1 MKKDF
6 TAIYCFVDDFIKSLS
21 NNFPAINSSI
31 AKPGI
36 SNYLSTSEVL
46 TILLGYYDSCYDC
59 FKHYYQEAIMH
70 DHQEDFKLVSYQHF
84 TKLIGRNMPYLVV
97 LLHHLLKECTG
108 LSFVDATS
116 IVVCQNYRI
125 YSHKVFQ
132 GIAARGKTTKGWFFG
147 FKLHLIID
155 TDGNLVKLSFSS
167 GNKDDRKGL
176 ESMISGIFGKV
187 FGDRGYI
194 SQELFTD
201 LYSQGIQLITRVK
214 KNMKNMLMPI
224 MDKIMLLKRA
234 LIESVIGKLKFL
246 NKLEHSRHRSVTNAF
261 SHMISCLIN
270 YQLQDHKPSI
280 KNLLPIDAFY
290 NHN

>member
-1 MKKDF
+1 
-6 TAIYCFVDDFIKSLS
+6 
-21 NNFPAINSSI
+21 
-31 AKPGI
+31 
-36 SNYLSTSEVL
+36 
-46 TILLGYYDSCYDC
+46 
-59 FKHYYQEAIMH
+59 
-70 DHQEDFKLVSYQHF
+70 
-84 TKLIGRNMPYLVV
+84 
-97 LLHHLLKECTG
+97 LHHLLKECTG
-108 LSFVDATS
+108 LSFVDSTS
-116 IVVCQNYRI
+116 IAVCQNYRI
-125 YSHKVFQ
+125 YSHKVFK

-246 NKLEHSRHRSVTNAF
+246 DKLEHSRHRSVTNAF

-270 YQLQDHKPSI
+270 YQLQDRKPSI
-280 KNLLPIDAFY
+280 KNLLPKKLFITKINWQLALNNLSTKIIAIIPIF
-290 NHN
+290 NFF

>member
-1 MKKDF
+1 
-6 TAIYCFVDDFIKSLS
+6 
-21 NNFPAINSSI
+21 
-31 AKPGI
+31 
-36 SNYLSTSEVL
+36 
-46 TILLGYYDSCYDC
+46 
-59 FKHYYQEAIMH
+59 MH

-84 TKLIGRNMPYLVV
+84 TKLIGRNMPYLVI
-97 LLHHLLKECTG
+97 LLHHLLKECTS

-116 IVVCQNYRI
+116 IAVCQNYRI

-224 MDKIMLLKRA
+224 MDKIILLKRA

-246 NKLEHSRHRSVTNAF
+246 DKLEHSRHRSVTNAF

-270 YQLQDHKPSI
+270 YQLQDRKPSI
-280 KNLLPIDAFY
+280 KKLLPIEAFY
-290 NHN
+290 NQN